1 MSYFRKEASSDEQQ
15 APGTS
20 LVTQVLITKWGP
32 GDFIK
37 RGSQGHNQAWIHN
50 GFHRFT
56 EIGQIFHN
64 KYIFNH
70 KKLSQLKSCSIYPT
84 YNMEINLY
92 ELIRRFAWL
101 HPRRTELANILSEW
115 LRNPGKGALG
125 SGAYP
130 EPPKKLAPSALV

>member
-1 MSYFRKEASSDEQQ
+1 MSYFRKEASSDDQQ

-37 RGSQGHNQAWIHN
+37 RGSQGHNQAWNHN

-64 KYIFNH
+64 KYISNH
-70 KKLSQLKSCSIYPT
+70 KKLSKLKSCSIYPT

-92 ELIRRFAWL
+92 EWIRMHGFTR
-101 HPRRTELANILSEW
+101 EE
-115 LRNPGKGALG
+115 RNWPISCLNGLETQERGL
-125 SGAYP
+125 
-130 EPPKKLAPSALV
+130 